1 MQIKVNGGV
10 VPFTEFTHR
19 HGRPHDLFVEIER
32 PLKGGD
38 DVTYE
43 GNLPEGITD
52 LWVRFP
58 YENWMGEA
66 REGAWGN
73 LRLSSRSVR
82 LRKTTKEGS
91 P

>member
-1 MQIKVNGGV
+1 MLIKVNGEV
-10 VPFTEFTHR
+10 VPFTEFPHQ
-19 HGRPHDLFVEIER
+19 HGRPHDLFVKIER
-32 PLKGGD
+32 TLKGGD

-43 GNLPEGITD
+43 GDLPEGITD

-58 YENWMGEA
+58 YENWKGEA

-82 LRKTTKEGS
+82 LRKTTEASK
-91 P
+91 